1 MTVGPNGFLIM
12 LLTSMYVCLFRIFK
26 LRRIMNMNIALEIHD
41 IQNSVIV
48 IDMQMS
54 AHVGVNLNCVLLCA
68 FDTTDMFHESY
79 LLIE

>member
-1 MTVGPNGFLIM
+1 MC
-12 LLTSMYVCLFRIFK
+12 VCLFRIFK

>member
-1 MTVGPNGFLIM
+1 
-12 LLTSMYVCLFRIFK
+12 
-26 LRRIMNMNIALEIHD
+26 MNMNIALEIHD

>member
-1 MTVGPNGFLIM
+1 
-12 LLTSMYVCLFRIFK
+12 
-26 LRRIMNMNIALEIHD
+26 MNMNIALEIHD

-54 AHVGVNLNCVLLCA
+54 AHVGVNLKCVLLCE